1 LLSLDLY
8 ASIEEY
14 LEFDQEVKYLYETI
28 KDIVVSK
35 DPSTLID
42 IGCGQGEF
50 CKLISSCGIKSFG
63 VDLSAKQIEIAKN
76 KGVDAQAIDIKDID
90 QKYDCATA
98 VFDVINYLPK
108 DYIEQFLKH
117 SYNLLND
124 GGYFI
129 FDINSLYGFDAVAQ
143 GTLTIDLKDKFIAID
158 AIYEED
164 TLYTDITLF
173 SKNGN
178 CYKKDSGTIE
188 QYYYRIGQLE
198 TMLKKV
204 GFKIEQIIDFR
215 LHESSEADDK
225 YIFICKKG

>member
-1 LLSLDLY
+1 MLSLDLY

-143 GTLTIDLKDKFIAID
+143 GTLTIDLEDKFIAID

-178 CYKKDSGTIE
+178 CYKKDNGTIE
-188 QYYYRIGQLE
+188 QYYYRIDQLE
-198 TMLKKV
+198 TILEKV
-204 GFKIEQIIDFR
+204 GFKVEKIIDFR